1 MEYRIHPKTGD
12 RISVIGIG
20 TGPIFEAPEK
30 EAVAALAYAHEQ
42 GINYAD
48 FATAGAE
55 TFRYAG
61 MAFASVRKE
70 MFYQVHFGAN
80 YETGEYGW
88 TTSLDKVKRQVDWQ
102 LKELKTDYIDF
113 GFIHCLDS
121 EDDWKQY
128 QKNGVLDYLF
138 EMKKSGVVR
147 HIGLSTHTP
156 ELAQKIL
163 DTGLIEQLM
172 FSINPAYDYQHGEF
186 AFGSADERMKLYRRC
201 EAEGIGI
208 SVMKPY
214 SGGQLLDERTS
225 PFGKALTEAQCIQYA
240 LDKPGIQGAV
250 PFLDRMIVLDYIIA
264 NEDRHFNNFGVLREA
279 ETLKWLGFAPIYDSG
294 SSLGYDK
301 TPMQIRSEKDVV
313 CKPFKNHHA
322 EQLKLVSD
330 FSWIDFDRLEDVG
343 ELIESVLTAEGA
355 EDYMDEIRIRA
366 ITGSVKRRI
375 GNLSQLAMSQT
386 PVQEH
391 STEDDVEE
399 NIAADYAPKKDM

>member
-128 QKNGVLDYLF
+128 QKNGVLDYLL

-186 AFGSADERMKLYRRC
+186 AFGSADERMKLYCRC

-240 LDKPGIQGAV
+240 PKDAV
-250 PFLDRMIVLDYIIA
+250 GNCVYCSHCHPC
-264 NEDRHFNNFGVLREA
+264 
-279 ETLKWLGFAPIYDSG
+279 P
-294 SSLGYDK
+294 
-301 TPMQIRSEKDVV
+301 
-313 CKPFKNHHA
+313 
-322 EQLKLVSD
+322 
-330 FSWIDFDRLEDVG
+330 VG
-343 ELIESVLTAEGA
+343 L
-355 EDYMDEIRIRA
+355 
-366 ITGSVKRRI
+366 
-375 GNLSQLAMSQT
+375 
-386 PVQEH
+386 
-391 STEDDVEE
+391 
-399 NIAADYAPKKDM
+399 NIALINKYYDLAVIGDSMAADHYEKLPKHASDCIGCGHCDRRCPFHVAQSERIKEIAAYFGK